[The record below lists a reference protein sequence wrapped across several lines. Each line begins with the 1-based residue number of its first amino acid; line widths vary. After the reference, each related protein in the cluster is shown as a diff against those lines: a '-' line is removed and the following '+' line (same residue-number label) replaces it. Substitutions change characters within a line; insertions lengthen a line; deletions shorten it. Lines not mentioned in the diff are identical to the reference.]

1 MKKLLN
7 IYRNAYS
14 GLPKSAWL
22 LSAVVFVN
30 YSGSMVLFFMT
41 LYLTRKLGFPVWQA
55 GRMISIYGL
64 GSLLGSYLGGW
75 LSDIIGTKRVQF
87 FSLLCAG
94 FGYIVLGY
102 LRSPISLGITMF
114 VLAIIAESFRP
125 ANVTAMAEVCPPQ
138 IRPRGFAL
146 NRLAVNLGITIGPAI
161 GGWLAVMDY
170 IYLFW
175 VDGLT
180 YISAAIL
187 FFLLFRSDSDVISSA
202 KKNDTPANA
211 SPWKDP
217 PFLITLGAC
226 FLIGILFYQL
236 FNTWPLYLREYV
248 GLSEDRIGLLLSMN
262 GIMIVLIEMP
272 LIHRLE
278 KTNPLRIISWGSLLL
293 FSGFVLLP
301 FGRGYSYAA
310 LMVVIW
316 TMGEIMAMPL
326 ISTFIASRAPDRSRG
341 KYMGMYTFVFA
352 SAFVAGPALGT
363 WIYETLGPFYL
374 WTGLGVIGVI
384 VWAGIRFADRLVS
397 REHVGPSD

>member
-1 MKKLLN
+1 MRKLFN

-14 GLPKSAWL
+14 GLPRSAWL
-22 LSAVVFVN
+22 LSAVVLVN

-75 LSDIIGTKRVQF
+75 LSDFIGTKRVQF
-87 FSLLCAG
+87 FSLLFAG

-102 LRSPISLGITMF
+102 LRSPVALGITMF

-125 ANVTAMAEVCPPQ
+125 ANVTAMVEVCPPQ

-170 IYLFW
+170 MYLFW

-180 YISAAIL
+180 YIGAAIL
-187 FFLLFRSDSDVISSA
+187 FFLLFRSDGDVISSA
-202 KKNDTPANA
+202 KKKDTPTNA
-211 SPWKDP
+211 SPWKDR
-217 PFLITLGAC
+217 PFLIILGAC

-236 FNTWPLYLREYV
+236 FNTWPLYLREYF

-301 FGRGYSYAA
+301 FGRGYAYAA

-316 TMGEIMAMPL
+316 TMGEIMALPL
-326 ISTFIASRAPDRSRG
+326 TSTFIAGRAPDYSRG
-341 KYMGMYTFVFA
+341 KYMGIYSFVFA

-374 WTGLGVIGVI
+374 WTGLGGIGVI
-384 VWAGIRFADRLVS
+384 VWAGLRVVDRLVS
-397 REHVGPSD
+397 REHAPVSD